1 MGFKMKRTRTLL
13 ADDGGTK
20 VSVVIKIDND
30 DSLTRGEVNSM
41 SSRLADGMITLL
53 GNTRNLEVYMSDI
66 RVK

>member
-1 MGFKMKRTRTLL
+1 MKRTRTLL